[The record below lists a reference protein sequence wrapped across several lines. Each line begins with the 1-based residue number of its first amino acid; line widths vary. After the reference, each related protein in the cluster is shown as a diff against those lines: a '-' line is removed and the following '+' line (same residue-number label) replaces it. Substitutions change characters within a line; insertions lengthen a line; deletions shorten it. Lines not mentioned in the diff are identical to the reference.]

1 MKSTI
6 RCLALLSVL
15 MLPLIS
21 RADLLIFK
29 GTAKETYTGEGH
41 QIKLASKVIVILD
54 RSTTNIARIQY
65 GSISGFKTYYTAHST
80 NLHFVQI
87 IGASGKLSTA
97 VAWLPTECEQKD
109 TPDTEGIFLSGP
121 NGTVTAD
128 GKAMIAFP
136 KVLTGGGRGIFFS
149 EQNHLPTMGES
160 SMTVSFSQIDTVNSN
175 NSGETPEAAL
185 SRYEAMVQ
193 SQGYISSQ

>member
-1 MKSTI
+1 MKPTI
-6 RCLALLSVL
+6 RYLALVFIL
-15 MLPLIS
+15 MLPLVS
-21 RADLLIFK
+21 HADLLIFK

-41 QIKLASKVIVILD
+41 QVKLTSKVILILD

-65 GSISGFKTYYTAHST
+65 GSISGFKSYYTAHST

-87 IGASGKLSTA
+87 IGASGRLSTA

-109 TPDTEGIFLSGP
+109 NPNSEGIFLSGP

-136 KVLTGGGRGIFFS
+136 KVLSGGGRGVFFS
-149 EQNHLPTMGES
+149 EQNQLPTMGES
-160 SMTVSFSQIDTVNSN
+160 SMTVAFSQTDTVNSN

-185 SRYEAMVQ
+185 ARYEAMVQ
-193 SQGYISSQ
+193 SLGYTSQ

>member
-1 MKSTI
+1 MFI
-6 RCLALLSVL
+6 L
-15 MLPLIS
+15 MLPVVT

-29 GTAKETYTGEGH
+29 GTAKESYTGEGH
-41 QIKLASKVIVILD
+41 QIKLTSKVILILD

-65 GSISGFKTYYTAHST
+65 GTISGFKTYYTAHTT
-80 NLHFVQI
+80 NMHFVQI

-97 VAWLPTECEQKD
+97 VAFIPTECEQKD
-109 TPDTEGIFLSGP
+109 NPNSEGIFLSGA

-136 KVLTGGGRGIFFS
+136 KMLSGGGRGVFFS

-160 SMTVSFSQIDTVNSN
+160 TMTVAFSQTDTVDSN

-185 SRYEAMVQ
+185 ARYEALVQ
-193 SQGYISSQ
+193 SQGYTSSQ